1 MTSPIG
7 FVDSLSGALAITT
20 LLSAA
25 TSDHFRMRWCNSDW
39 I

>member
-7 FVDSLSGALAITT
+7 FVDSLSEALAVTT

-25 TSDHFRMRWCNSDW
+25 RSDHFRMRRCNSDW